1 MKQLLAA
8 LTAFALVSLAAAPVS
23 ANGPL
28 GSVDLSNAAVS
39 PDTSGAATGTHG
51 SCSSFSD
58 ERAGYWGNEYGSGA
72 VTAYPGDT
80 DPAGYCTFTGLTAK
94 ARHISLRVL
103 DGIADDS
110 FDVYVKNPGGN
121 WALVFGYTA
130 NPSTVE
136 TWIEHDINGFPA
148 GKGQGNEV
156 EMKIVPR
163 NVGWSGFATWGQ
175 LAVDWVKIWEH

>member
-1 MKQLLAA
+1 MKRILAA
-8 LTAFALVSLAAAPVS
+8 LAAISLLALGAGSVA

-39 PDTSGAATGTHG
+39 PDTNGAATGTHG

-58 ERAGYWGNEYGSGA
+58 ERPGYWGNEYGLGA
-72 VTAYPGDT
+72 VTAFLGDPS
-80 DPAGYCTFTGLTAK
+80 DAGYCTFTGLTAK

-110 FDVYVKNPGGN
+110 FDVYVLNPGGN
-121 WALVFGYTA
+121 WAWVYGYTA
-130 NPSTVE
+130 DPSTTE
-136 TWIEHDINGFPA
+136 TWVTHHIYDFPA
-148 GKGQGNEV
+148 GKGQGDTV
-156 EMKIVPR
+156 AMKIVPR

-175 LAVDWVKIWEH
+175 LAVDYVKVWEH